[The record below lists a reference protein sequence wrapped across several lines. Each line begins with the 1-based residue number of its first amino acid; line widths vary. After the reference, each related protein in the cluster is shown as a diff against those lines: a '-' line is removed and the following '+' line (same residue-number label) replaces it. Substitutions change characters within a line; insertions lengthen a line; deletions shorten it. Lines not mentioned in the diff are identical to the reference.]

1 MFAYN
6 AKLAFKSLNDRPS
19 LTVLMVAAIAV
30 GLGLFMTMLTLGHQ
44 SAKIP
49 IPHISQQIH
58 LVQLDNREVTA
69 DDAERFDDMVDLT
82 YQDANNLLNS
92 DIAGAQQTL
101 AWNTYG
107 ILNVEEQGIQPLRSS
122 VVATNDAFFNMFEVP
137 FLYGKGWE
145 SDADQFG
152 QAVIVLSKASN
163 DYLFGGINS
172 VGQQVRLNTHVLT
185 VIGVLDDWFLA
196 RKFYDRSY
204 RQARPDQALVP
215 SNFAFNNDLPRNAR
229 FDCWSTTSNPRKFT
243 NSYLTELKTSECA
256 WITFWAK
263 LPSSTKEDYQA
274 QLAQYI
280 DAQKSLGRFPREN
293 QYFLTNINDQLTI
306 INSSG
311 GRQQMLSMI
320 SYMFFAVCLINAV
333 SILLAKFMR
342 RTKEVSL
349 RRALGAKKGTILQ
362 QHLLEVIFIGVIGG
376 LFGIAFTYLGLQAML
391 RVNLYATDYRNSVAE
406 LMPYHQ
412 MDWEMVMAAFSVSVG
427 CTLLVGL
434 YPIWRICNVSP
445 ASQLKAQ

>member
-44 SAKIP
+44 TSKIP
-49 IPHISQQIH
+49 LPHISQQIH
-58 LVQLDNREVTA
+58 LVQLDNREEAA
-69 DDAERFDDMVDLT
+69 DDAENFNEMVDLT
-82 YQDANNLLNS
+82 FQDTNNLLNLQNA
-92 DIAGAQQTL
+92 DAQQTMV
-101 AWNTYG
+101 WNTYG
-107 ILNVEEQGIQPLRSS
+107 ILNVEEQDIQPQRSS
-122 VVATNDAFFNMFEVP
+122 VVATNHAFFSMFEAP
-137 FLYGKGWE
+137 FLYGKGWT
-145 SDADQFG
+145 DNADQFG
-152 QAVIVLSKASN
+152 QAVIVLTKASN

-185 VIGVLDDWFLA
+185 VIGVLDNWFLA
-196 RKFYDRSY
+196 TKFYDRSY
-204 RQARPDQALVP
+204 RQANPDQAFVP
-215 SNFAFNNDLPRNAR
+215 SNFAFDNNLPRNAR
-229 FDCWSTTSNPRKFT
+229 FDCWSTTTNPRKFT
-243 NSYLTELKTSECA
+243 NNFLTELKTSECA

-263 LPSSTKEDYQA
+263 LPNNTKEDYQT
-274 QLAQYI
+274 QLGQYI
-280 DAQKSLGRFPREN
+280 EAQKSLGRFPRES
-293 QYFLTNINDQLTI
+293 QYFLTNINDQLSLVIGT
-306 INSSG
+306 G
-311 GRQQMLSMI
+311 GRQQMLTMI

-349 RRALGAKKGTILQ
+349 RRALGAKKRTILQ
-362 QHLLEVIFIGVIGG
+362 QHLIEVIFIGVIGG
-376 LFGIAFTYLGLQAML
+376 LFGIGFAYLGLQAML
-391 RVNLYATDYRNSVAE
+391 RVSLYASDYTRTAAD

-412 MDWEMVMAAFSVSVG
+412 MDWEMIMAAFSVSIS

-445 ASQLKAQ
+445 AGQLKAQ

>member
-6 AKLAFKSLNDRPS
+6 AKLAFKSLNDRPF
-19 LTVLMVAAIAV
+19 LTVLMVAAIAI

-44 SAKIP
+44 TSKIP
-49 IPHISQQIH
+49 LPHISQQIH

-69 DDAERFDDMVDLT
+69 DNAENFNDMVDLT
-82 YQDANNLLNS
+82 YQDTNNLLNI
-92 DIAGAQQTL
+92 DIAAAEQTL

-107 ILNVEEQGIQPLRSS
+107 ILNVEEQDIQPQRSS
-122 VVATNDAFFNMFEVP
+122 VVATNHAFFNMFEVP
-137 FLYGKGWE
+137 FLYGKGWV
-145 SDADQFG
+145 SDADQFS
-152 QAVIVLSKASN
+152 QAVIVLTKASN

-185 VIGVLDDWFLA
+185 VVGVLDNWFLA

-204 RQARPDQALVP
+204 FPGSPDQAFVP
-215 SNFAFNNDLPRNAR
+215 SNFAFSNNLPRNAR
-229 FDCWSTTSNPRKFT
+229 FDCWSTTTNPRKFT
-243 NSYLTELKTSECA
+243 NNFLTELKTSECA

-263 LPSSTKEDYQA
+263 LPNNTKGDYQT

-280 DAQKSLGRFPREN
+280 ESQKSLGRFPRDN
-293 QYFLTNINDQLTI
+293 QYFLTNINDQLNI
-306 INSSG
+306 IGSMN
-311 GRQQMLSMI
+311 GRQQMLGMI

-349 RRALGAKKGTILQ
+349 RRALGAKKRTILQ
-362 QHLLEVIFIGVIGG
+362 QHLIEVIFIGVIGG
-376 LFGIAFTYLGLQAML
+376 LFGIAFTYFGLQAML
-391 RVNLYATDYRNSVAE
+391 RVSLYASDYTRTATD
-406 LMPYHQ
+406 LLPYHQ
-412 MDWEMVMAAFSVSVG
+412 MDWEMIMMAFSVSVG

-445 ASQLKAQ
+445 AGQLKAQ

>member
-1 MFAYN
+1 MFVYN
-6 AKLAFKSLNDRPS
+6 TKLAFKSLNDKPS
-19 LTVLMVAAIAV
+19 LTILMVAAIAV

-44 SAKIP
+44 ASKIP

-69 DDAERFDDMVDLT
+69 DDVDNFNDMVNLT
-82 YQDANNLLNS
+82 YQDTSNLLNS

-107 ILNVEEQGIQPLRSS
+107 ILNAEEQDIQPQRSS
-122 VVATNDAFFNMFEVP
+122 IVATNHAFFSMFDVP

-152 QAVIVLSKASN
+152 QAVIVLSKVSN

-172 VGQQVRLNTHVLT
+172 VGQQVRLNTQVLT
-185 VIGVLDDWFLA
+185 VVGVLDEWFLA

-204 RQARPDQALVP
+204 AQARPDDAFVP
-215 SNFAFNNDLPRNAR
+215 SNFAFNNDLPRNAS
-229 FDCWSTTSNPRKFT
+229 FNCWSTTSNPRKFST
-243 NSYLTELKTSECA
+243 DYLSELKTSECA

-263 LPSSTKEDYQA
+263 LPQNTKRDYRA
-274 QLAQYI
+274 QLSQYI
-280 DAQKSLGRFPREN
+280 ETQKNLGRFPRNN

-306 INSSG
+306 ISSYA
-311 GRQQMLSMI
+311 GRQEMLGMI

-333 SILLAKFMR
+333 SILLAKFMH

-349 RRALGAKKGTILQ
+349 RRALGAKKRTILQ
-362 QHLLEVIFIGVIGG
+362 QHLIEVIFIGVIGG

-391 RVNLYATDYRNSVAE
+391 RVSLYASDYSNSVAE

-412 MDWEMVMAAFSVSVG
+412 MDWEMIIAAFSVSVG

>member
-6 AKLAFKSLNDRPS
+6 LKLAFKSLNDRPS
-19 LTVLMVAAIAV
+19 LTILMVAAIAV
-30 GLGLFMTMLTLGHQ
+30 GLGLFMTMLTLSHQ
-44 SAKIP
+44 AGKIP
-49 IPHISQQIH
+49 MPHISKQIH

-69 DDAERFDDMVDLT
+69 DEAENFNQMVDLT
-82 YQDANNLLNS
+82 YQDTQNLLKLPS
-92 DIAGAQQTL
+92 SGVEQTL
-101 AWNTYG
+101 AWNTNG
-107 ILNVEEQGIQPLRSS
+107 ILNVEEQEIQPQRSS
-122 VVATNDAFFNMFEVP
+122 VVATNQAFFTMFEVP
-137 FLYGKGWE
+137 FLYGKGWD
-145 SDADQFG
+145 SDADQFS
-152 QAVIVLSKASN
+152 QAVIVLSKKSN

-172 VGQQVRLNTHVLT
+172 VGKQVRLNTHVLT

-204 RQARPDQALVP
+204 YQAWPDQAFIP
-215 SNFAFNNDLPRNAR
+215 SNFAFDSDLPRNAR
-229 FDCWSTTSNPRKFT
+229 FDCWSTTTNPGKFRT
-243 NSYLTELKTSECA
+243 NYLTELKTSECA

-263 LPSSTKEDYQA
+263 LPNHNLEDYKT
-274 QLAQYI
+274 QLGQYI
-280 DAQKSLGRFPREN
+280 DSQKRLGRFPREN
-293 QYFLTNINDQLTI
+293 QYFLTNINDQLEVI
-306 INSSG
+306 SKMI
-311 GRQQMLSMI
+311 GREQMLGVI

-349 RRALGAKKGTILQ
+349 RRALGAKKRTILQ
-362 QHLLEVIFIGVIGG
+362 QHLIEVVFIGIIGG
-376 LFGIAFTYLGLQAML
+376 LFGILFSYIGLQAML
-391 RVNLYATDYRNSVAE
+391 RVSLYASDYVRTAAD

-412 MDWEMVMAAFSVSVG
+412 MDWEMIMMAFTVSVS

>member
-44 SAKIP
+44 SGKIP

-69 DDAERFDDMVDLT
+69 DAAENFNDMVDLT
-82 YQDANNLLNS
+82 YQDTNNLLNME
-92 DIAGAQQTL
+92 ITGVEQTMV
-101 AWNTYG
+101 WGTYG
-107 ILNVEEQGIQPLRSS
+107 ILNVETQDIQPQRSS
-122 VVATNDAFFNMFEVP
+122 VVATNHAFFSMFDVP

-145 SDADQFG
+145 TDADHFG
-152 QAVIVLSKASN
+152 HAVVVLSKASN

-172 VGQQVRLNTHVLT
+172 VGQQVRLNTEVLT
-185 VIGVLDDWFLA
+185 VVGVLDDWFLA
-196 RKFYDRSY
+196 RKFYDRSFS
-204 RQARPDQALVP
+204 QANPDQAFVP
-215 SNFAFNNDLPRNAR
+215 SNFAFANDLPRNAR
-229 FDCWSTTSNPRKFT
+229 FDCWSTTNNPRKFST
-243 NSYLTELKTSECA
+243 NNLNELKSSECA

-263 LPSSTKEDYQA
+263 LPQNSKEDYAA
-274 QLAQYI
+274 QLGQYI
-280 DAQKSLGRFPREN
+280 ESQKSLGRFPRDN
-293 QYFLTNINDQLTI
+293 QYFLTNINEQLAI
-306 INSSG
+306 VSSAG
-311 GRQQMLSMI
+311 GRQQMLGMI

-349 RRALGAKKGTILQ
+349 RRALGAKKRTILQ

-376 LFGIAFTYLGLQAML
+376 LFGIAFTYLCLQAML
-391 RVNLYATDYRNSVAE
+391 RVNLYAGDYTRTAAD

-412 MDWEMVMAAFSVSVG
+412 MDWTMIMAAFCVSVG

>member
-6 AKLAFKSLNDRPS
+6 ARLAFKSLNDKPS

-44 SAKIP
+44 AGKIP

-58 LVQLDNREVTA
+58 LVQLDNRELTA
-69 DDAERFDDMVDLT
+69 DDAENFIDMVDLT
-82 YQDANNLLNS
+82 YQDSNNLLNLN
-92 DIAGAQQTL
+92 IAGAEQTL

-107 ILNVEEQGIQPLRSS
+107 ILNVEQQDIQPQRSS
-122 VVATNDAFFNMFEVP
+122 IVATNQAFFNMFEVP
-137 FLYGKGWE
+137 FMYGKGWDT
-145 SDADQFG
+145 DADQFG
-152 QAVIVLSKASN
+152 QAVIVLTKASN
-163 DYLFGGINS
+163 NYLFGGINS
-172 VGQQVRLNTHVLT
+172 VGQQVRLNTEVLT
-185 VIGVLDDWFLA
+185 VVGVLDEWFLA

-204 RQARPDQALVP
+204 FQASPDQAFVP
-215 SNFAFNNDLPRNAR
+215 SNFAFDNDLPRNAR
-229 FDCWSTTSNPRKFT
+229 FDCWSTTNNPRKFT
-243 NSYLTELKTSECA
+243 TNSLTELKTSECA
-256 WITFWAK
+256 WITYWAK
-263 LPSSTKEDYQA
+263 LPAGSKEDYQG
-274 QLAQYI
+274 QLGRYI
-280 DAQKSLGRFPREN
+280 ESQKSLGRFPRDN
-293 QYFLTNINDQLTI
+293 QYFLTNINDQLTTI
-306 INSSG
+306 SG
-311 GRQQMLSMI
+311 MGDRQQMLSMI

-349 RRALGAKKGTILQ
+349 RRALGAKKRTILQ

-391 RVNLYATDYRNSVAE
+391 RVSLYASDYTHTAAD

-412 MDWEMVMAAFSVSVG
+412 MDWEMIMAAFSVSVG

>member
-6 AKLAFKSLNDRPS
+6 AKLAFKSLNDRPA

-69 DDAERFDDMVDLT
+69 DDVDNFNEMVDFT
-82 YQDANNLLNS
+82 YQDTNNLLNL

-107 ILNVEEQGIQPLRSS
+107 ILNVEQQEIQPQRSS
-122 VVATNDAFFNMFEVP
+122 VVATNHAFFSMFEVP

-145 SDADQFG
+145 SDADIYG
-152 QAVIVLSKASN
+152 QAVIVLTKASN

-172 VGQQVRLNTHVLT
+172 VGQQVRLNTQVLT
-185 VIGVLDDWFLA
+185 VVGVLDDWFLA

-204 RQARPDQALVP
+204 RQAGPDEAFVP
-215 SNFAFNNDLPRNAR
+215 SNLAFNNDLPRNAR
-229 FDCWSTTSNPRKFT
+229 FDCWSTTSNPRRFST
-243 NSYLTELKTSECA
+243 NNLTELKTSECA

-263 LPSSTKEDYQA
+263 LPNNTREDYQA
-274 QLAQYI
+274 QLGQYI
-280 DAQKSLGRFPREN
+280 DAQKNLGRFPRDN

-306 INSSG
+306 INGSG
-311 GRQQMLSMI
+311 GRQEMLSMI

-349 RRALGAKKGTILQ
+349 RRALGAKKRTILQ
-362 QHLLEVIFIGVIGG
+362 QHLIEVIFIGVIGG

-391 RVNLYATDYRNSVAE
+391 RVSLYASDYRNSVAE

-412 MDWEMVMAAFSVSVG
+412 MDWEMIMAAFSVSVG

-445 ASQLKAQ
+445 ASQLKSQ

>member
-19 LTVLMVAAIAV
+19 LTILMVAAIAI
-30 GLGLFMTMLTLGHQ
+30 GLGLFMTTLTLAHQ
-44 SAKIP
+44 AGKIP

-69 DDAERFDDMVDLT
+69 DDAENFNEMVDLT
-82 YQDANNLLNS
+82 YQDTNNLLNLNM
-92 DIAGAQQTL
+92 AGAEQTL
-101 AWNTYG
+101 VWNSYG
-107 ILNVEEQGIQPLRSS
+107 ILNVEEQNIQPLRSS
-122 VVATNDAFFNMFEVP
+122 IVATNHAFFNMFEVP
-137 FLYGKGWE
+137 FLYGKAWD
-145 SDADQFG
+145 SDADQFA
-152 QAVIVLSKASN
+152 QAVIVLTKKSN
-163 DYLFGGINS
+163 DYLFGGTNS
-172 VGQQVRLNTHVLT
+172 VGQQVRLNTQVLT

-204 RQARPDQALVP
+204 YQAFPDQGLIP
-215 SNFAFNNDLPRNAR
+215 SNFAFDNNFPRNAR
-229 FDCWSTTSNPRKFT
+229 FDCWSTTTNPRKFT
-243 NSYLTELKTSECA
+243 NNYLTELKTSECA

-263 LPSSTKEDYQA
+263 LPNNTKEDYQT
-274 QLAQYI
+274 QLGQYI
-280 DAQKSLGRFPREN
+280 DSQKLLGRFPRKN
-293 QYFLTNINDQLTI
+293 QYFLTNINEQLSI
-306 INSSG
+306 ISSMG
-311 GRQQMLSMI
+311 GRQQMLGVI

-349 RRALGAKKGTILQ
+349 RRALGAKKRTILQ
-362 QHLLEVIFIGVIGG
+362 QHLIEVILIGVIGG
-376 LFGIAFTYLGLQAML
+376 LFGIAVTYLSLQAML
-391 RVNLYATDYRNSVAE
+391 RVNLYASDYMRTAAD

-412 MDWEMVMAAFSVSVG
+412 MDWEMIMMAFSVSVG

>member
-6 AKLAFKSLNDRPS
+6 ARLAFKSLNDKPS

-44 SAKIP
+44 AGKIP

-58 LVQLDNREVTA
+58 LVQLDNRELTA
-69 DDAERFDDMVDLT
+69 DDAENFIDMVDLT
-82 YQDANNLLNS
+82 YQDSNNLLNLN
-92 DIAGAQQTL
+92 IAGAEQTL

-107 ILNVEEQGIQPLRSS
+107 ILNVEQQDIQPQRSS
-122 VVATNDAFFNMFEVP
+122 IVATNQAFFNMFEVP
-137 FLYGKGWE
+137 FMYGKGWDT
-145 SDADQFG
+145 DADQFG
-152 QAVIVLSKASN
+152 QAVIVLTKASN

-172 VGQQVRLNTHVLT
+172 VGQQVRLNTEVLT
-185 VIGVLDDWFLA
+185 VVGVLDEWFLA

-204 RQARPDQALVP
+204 FQASPDQAFVP
-215 SNFAFNNDLPRNAR
+215 SNFAFDNDLPRNAR
-229 FDCWSTTSNPRKFT
+229 FDCWSTTNNPRKFT
-243 NSYLTELKTSECA
+243 TNSLTELKTSECA
-256 WITFWAK
+256 WINYWAK
-263 LPSSTKEDYQA
+263 LPAGSKEDYQG
-274 QLAQYI
+274 QLGRYI
-280 DAQKSLGRFPREN
+280 ESQKSLGRFPRDN
-293 QYFLTNINDQLTI
+293 QYYLTNINDQLATI
-306 INSSG
+306 SGMG
-311 GRQQMLSMI
+311 GRQQMLGMI

-349 RRALGAKKGTILQ
+349 RRALGAKKRTILQ

-391 RVNLYATDYRNSVAE
+391 RVSLYASDYTRTAAD

-412 MDWEMVMAAFSVSVG
+412 MDWEMIMAAFSVSVG

>member
-44 SAKIP
+44 SGKIP
-49 IPHISQQIH
+49 IPHISKQIH
-58 LVQLDNREVTA
+58 LIQLDNREVTA
-69 DDAERFDDMVDLT
+69 DDAENFTDMVDLT
-82 YQDANNLLNS
+82 YQDANNLLNM
-92 DIAGAQQTL
+92 DIAGAEQALT
-101 AWNTYG
+101 WNTYG
-107 ILNVEEQGIQPLRSS
+107 ILNVEEQDIQPQRSS
-122 VVATNDAFFNMFEVP
+122 VVATNHAFFNMFEVP
-137 FLYGKGWE
+137 FLYGKGWD
-145 SDADQFG
+145 SDADQLG
-152 QAVIVLSKASN
+152 QAVIVLTKDSN

-172 VGQQVRLNTHVLT
+172 VGQQVRLNTQVLT

-204 RQARPDQALVP
+204 SQARPDQALIP

-229 FDCWSTTSNPRKFT
+229 FDCWSTTTNPRKFT
-243 NSYLTELKTSECA
+243 TNYLTELKTSECA

-263 LPSSTKEDYQA
+263 LPNNTKDDYQA
-274 QLAQYI
+274 QLGQYI
-280 DAQKSLGRFPREN
+280 ESQKNLGRFPREN
-293 QYFLTNINDQLTI
+293 QYFLTNINDQLSI
-306 INSSG
+306 IGSMG
-311 GRQQMLSMI
+311 GRQQMLGMI

-349 RRALGAKKGTILQ
+349 RRALGAKKRTILQ
-362 QHLLEVIFIGVIGG
+362 QHLIEVIFIGVIGG

-391 RVNLYATDYRNSVAE
+391 RVSLYASDYTQTAAD
-406 LMPYHQ
+406 LMPYHR
-412 MDWEMVMAAFSVSVG
+412 MDWEMVMMAFSVSVG

>member
-44 SAKIP
+44 SSKIQ

-69 DDAERFDDMVDLT
+69 DDVDNFNDMVDLT
-82 YQDANNLLNS
+82 YQDTNNLLNL
-92 DIAGAQQTL
+92 DIAGAEQTL
-101 AWNTYG
+101 AWSTFG
-107 ILNVEEQGIQPLRSS
+107 ILNVEEQDIQPQRST
-122 VVATNDAFFNMFEVP
+122 VVATNNAFFSMFEVP

-152 QAVIVLSKASN
+152 QAVFVLSKASN

-172 VGQQVRLNTHVLT
+172 VGQQVRLNTQALT
-185 VIGVLDDWFLA
+185 VVGVLDEWFLA
-196 RKFYDRSY
+196 RNFYNRSY
-204 RQARPDQALVP
+204 NQASPDKAFVP
-215 SNFAFNNDLPRNAR
+215 SNFAFNTDLPRTAR
-229 FDCWSTTSNPRKFT
+229 FDCWSTTSNPRKFRT
-243 NSYLTELKTSECA
+243 NDLTELKNSECA
-256 WITFWAK
+256 WITFWAR
-263 LPSSTKEDYQA
+263 LPNNTKQDYQA
-274 QLAQYI
+274 QLGQYI
-280 DAQKSLGRFPREN
+280 DTQKSLGRFPRDN
-293 QYFLTNINDQLTI
+293 QYFLTNINDQLTVI
-306 INSSG
+306 KGSG
-311 GRQQMLSMI
+311 GRQQMLTMI

-349 RRALGAKKGTILQ
+349 RRALGAKKRTILQ
-362 QHLLEVIFIGVIGG
+362 QHLIEVIFIGVIGG

-391 RVNLYATDYRNSVAE
+391 RVSLYASDYRNSVAE

-412 MDWEMVMAAFSVSVG
+412 MDWEMIMAAFSVSVG

>member
-1 MFAYN
+1 
-6 AKLAFKSLNDRPS
+6 
-19 LTVLMVAAIAV
+19 MVAAIAV

-49 IPHISQQIH
+49 IPHISEQIH

-69 DDAERFDDMVDLT
+69 DDVDNFNDMLDLT
-82 YQDANNLLNS
+82 YQDTNNLLS
-92 DIAGAQQTL
+92 LDIAGAQQTL
-101 AWNTYG
+101 VWSTYG
-107 ILNVEEQGIQPLRSS
+107 ILNVEKQDIQSQQS
-122 VVATNDAFFNMFEVP
+122 TVVATNHAFFSMFEVP

-145 SDADQFG
+145 TDADQFG

-163 DYLFGGINS
+163 DFLFGGINS

-185 VIGVLDDWFLA
+185 VVGVLNDWFLA
-196 RKFYDRSY
+196 RKFYNRSY
-204 RQARPDQALVP
+204 AQARPDEAFVP
-215 SNFAFNNDLPRNAR
+215 NNFAFNHDLPRTAR
-229 FDCWSTTSNPRKFT
+229 FDCWSTTSNPRKFRT
-243 NSYLTELKTSECA
+243 DYLPELITSECA

-263 LPSSTKEDYQA
+263 LPNNVKQDYQA
-274 QLAQYI
+274 QLGQYI
-280 DAQKSLGRFPREN
+280 DSQKRLGRFPREN

-306 INSSG
+306 INGSG
-311 GRQQMLSMI
+311 GRHQMLSMI

-349 RRALGAKKGTILQ
+349 RRALGAKKRTILQ
-362 QHLLEVIFIGVIGG
+362 QHLIEVIFIGVIGG

-391 RVNLYATDYRNSVAE
+391 RVSLYASDYRNSVAE

-412 MDWEMVMAAFSVSVG
+412 MDWEMIMAAFSVSVG
-427 CTLLVGL
+427 CTLRVGL
-434 YPIWRICNVSP
+434 YPILRICNVSP

>member
-19 LTVLMVAAIAV
+19 LTILMVAAIAV

-44 SAKIP
+44 TNKIP
-49 IPHISQQIH
+49 VPHISQQIH

-69 DDAERFDDMVDLT
+69 DHAENFSDMVDLT
-82 YQDANNLLNS
+82 YQDTHNLLNL
-92 DIAGAQQTL
+92 DIAGVQQTL

-107 ILNVEEQGIQPLRSS
+107 IINVEEQDIQPQRSS
-122 VVATNDAFFNMFEVP
+122 IVATNQAFFNMFEVP
-137 FLYGKGWE
+137 FLYGKGWD

-152 QAVIVLSKASN
+152 QAVIVLSKESN
-163 DYLFGGINS
+163 DYLFGGVNS
-172 VGQQVRLNTHVLT
+172 VGRQVRINTQVLT
-185 VIGVLDDWFLA
+185 VVGVLDNWFLA

-204 RQARPDQALVP
+204 SLARPDQALIP
-215 SNFAFNNDLPRNAR
+215 SNFAFNNNLPRNAI
-229 FDCWSTTSNPRKFT
+229 FDCWSTTSDPGKFT
-243 NSYLTELKTSECA
+243 NNYLTELKTSECA
-256 WITFWAK
+256 WITFWSK
-263 LPSSTKEDYQA
+263 LPNNTKEDYQA

-280 DAQKSLGRFPREN
+280 ESQKSLGRFPRDK
-293 QYFLTNINDQLTI
+293 QFFLTNINDQLSLI
-306 INSSG
+306 GSMG
-311 GRQQMLSMI
+311 GRQQMLAMI

-349 RRALGAKKGTILQ
+349 RRALGAKKRTILQ
-362 QHLLEVIFIGVIGG
+362 QHLIEVVFIGVIGG
-376 LFGIAFTYLGLQAML
+376 VIGIGLTYLGLQAML
-391 RVNLYATDYRNSVAE
+391 RVSLYASDYTRTAAE
-406 LMPYHQ
+406 LLPYHQ
-412 MDWEMVMAAFSVSVG
+412 MDWEMIMMAFSVSVS

-445 ASQLKAQ
+445 AGQLKAQ

>member
-19 LTVLMVAAIAV
+19 LTILMVAAIAI
-30 GLGLFMTMLTLGHQ
+30 GLGLFMTTLTLAHQ
-44 SAKIP
+44 AGKIP

-69 DDAERFDDMVDLT
+69 DDAENFNEMVDLT
-82 YQDANNLLNS
+82 YQDTNNLLNLKM
-92 DIAGAQQTL
+92 AGAEQTL
-101 AWNTYG
+101 VWNSYG
-107 ILNVEEQGIQPLRSS
+107 ILNVEEQNIQPLRSS
-122 VVATNDAFFNMFEVP
+122 IVATNHSFFNMFEVP
-137 FLYGKGWE
+137 FLYGKAWD
-145 SDADQFG
+145 SDADQFA
-152 QAVIVLSKASN
+152 QAVIVLTKKSN
-163 DYLFGGINS
+163 DYLFGGTNS
-172 VGQQVRLNTHVLT
+172 VGQQVRLNTQVLT

-204 RQARPDQALVP
+204 YQAFPDQGLIP
-215 SNFAFNNDLPRNAR
+215 SNFAFDNNLPRNAR
-229 FDCWSTTSNPRKFT
+229 FDCWSTTTNPRKFT
-243 NSYLTELKTSECA
+243 NNYLTELKTSECA

-263 LPSSTKEDYQA
+263 LPNNTKEDYQT
-274 QLAQYI
+274 QLGQYI
-280 DAQKSLGRFPREN
+280 DSQKLLGRFPRKN
-293 QYFLTNINDQLTI
+293 QYFLTNINEQLSI
-306 INSSG
+306 ISSMG
-311 GRQQMLSMI
+311 GRQQMLGII

-349 RRALGAKKGTILQ
+349 RRALGAKKRTILQ
-362 QHLLEVIFIGVIGG
+362 QHLIEVILIGVIGG
-376 LFGIAFTYLGLQAML
+376 LFGIAVTYLGLQAML
-391 RVNLYATDYRNSVAE
+391 RVNLYASDYMRTAAD

-412 MDWEMVMAAFSVSVG
+412 MDWEMIMMAFSVSVG

>member
-6 AKLAFKSLNDRPS
+6 VKLAFKSLNVRPS
-19 LTVLMVAAIAV
+19 LTILMVAAIAV

-44 SAKIP
+44 ASKIP

-58 LVQLDNREVTA
+58 LVQLDNREITA
-69 DDAERFDDMVDLT
+69 EDAEKFIDMVDLT
-82 YQDANNLLNS
+82 IQDSTNLLNL
-92 DIAGAQQTL
+92 DIPDIQQTL

-107 ILNVEEQGIQPLRSS
+107 ILNVEEQNIQPQRSS
-122 VVATNDAFFNMFEVP
+122 VVATDHAFFSMFEVP

-145 SDADQFG
+145 SDADDYG

-163 DYLFGGINS
+163 DYLFGGVNS
-172 VGQQVRLNTHVLT
+172 VGEQVRLNTQVLT
-185 VIGVLDDWFLA
+185 VIGVLDNWFLA

-204 RQARPDQALVP
+204 YQASPDQAFVP
-215 SNFAFNNDLPRNAR
+215 SNFAFNHDLPRNAR

-263 LPSSTKEDYQA
+263 LPNNTKEDYQA
-274 QLAQYI
+274 QLGQYI
-280 DAQKSLGRFPREN
+280 ESQKSLGRFPRDN
-293 QYFLTNINDQLTI
+293 QYFLTNIDDQLKTI
-306 INSSG
+306 SSMG
-311 GRQQMLSMI
+311 GRQQMLGMI

-349 RRALGAKKGTILQ
+349 RRALGAKKRTILQ
-362 QHLLEVIFIGVIGG
+362 QHLIEVIFIGVIGG

-391 RVNLYATDYRNSVAE
+391 RVSLYASDYMRSAAD

-412 MDWEMVMAAFSVSVG
+412 MDWEMIMMAFAVSVG

>member
-6 AKLAFKSLNDRPS
+6 ARLAFKSLNDRPS

-30 GLGLFMTMLTLGHQ
+30 GLGLFMTMMTLGHQ
-44 SAKIP
+44 TGKIP

-69 DDAERFDDMVDLT
+69 DDVEKFDEMVDLT
-82 YQDANNLLNS
+82 YQDTNNLLAI
-92 DIAGAQQTL
+92 DIAGAEQTL

-107 ILNVEEQGIQPLRSS
+107 ILNVEQQEIQPQRSS
-122 VVATNDAFFNMFEVP
+122 VVATNHAFFSMFEVP
-137 FLYGKGWE
+137 FLYGKGWG
-145 SDADQFG
+145 SDADRYG

-204 RQARPDQALVP
+204 RQASPDQALVP

-229 FDCWSTTSNPRKFT
+229 FDCWSTTSNPRKFA

-263 LPSSTKEDYQA
+263 LPQGSKQDYQA
-274 QLAQYI
+274 QLGQYI
-280 DAQKSLGRFPREN
+280 ESQKRLGRFPRDS
-293 QYFLTNINDQLTI
+293 QYFLTNINDQLAI
-306 INSSG
+306 VGGMN

-320 SYMFFAVCLINAV
+320 SYMFFVVCLINAV

-342 RTKEVSL
+342 RTKEVCL
-349 RRALGAKKGTILQ
+349 RRALGAKKRTILQ
-362 QHLLEVIFIGVIGG
+362 QHLIEVIFIGVIGG
-376 LFGIAFTYLGLQAML
+376 LLGIAFTYLCLQAML
-391 RVNLYATDYRNSVAE
+391 RVSLYSIDYTRTAAD

-412 MDWEMVMAAFSVSVG
+412 MDWEMIMAAFSVSVG

>member
-6 AKLAFKSLNDRPS
+6 ARLAFKSLNDKPS

-44 SAKIP
+44 AGKIP

-58 LVQLDNREVTA
+58 LVQLDNRDMTA
-69 DDAERFDDMVDLT
+69 DDAENFNDMVDLT
-82 YQDANNLLNS
+82 YQDTNNLLNL
-92 DIAGAQQTL
+92 DIAGAEQTL

-107 ILNVEEQGIQPLRSS
+107 ILNVEQQEIQPQRSS
-122 VVATNDAFFNMFEVP
+122 VVATNHAFFSMFEVP

-145 SDADQFG
+145 SDADRYG

-204 RQARPDQALVP
+204 RQASPDQALVP
-215 SNFAFNNDLPRNAR
+215 SNFAFNSDLPRNAR

-274 QLAQYI
+274 QLGQYI
-280 DAQKSLGRFPREN
+280 ESQKSFGRFPRDN

-306 INSSG
+306 ISG
-311 GRQQMLSMI
+311 MGDRQQMLGMI

-349 RRALGAKKGTILQ
+349 RRALGAKKRTILQ

-391 RVNLYATDYRNSVAE
+391 RVSLYASDYTRTAAD

-412 MDWEMVMAAFSVSVG
+412 MDWEMIMAAFSVSVG

>member
-1 MFAYN
+1 MFVYN

-19 LTVLMVAAIAV
+19 LTILMVAAIAI
-30 GLGLFMTMLTLGHQ
+30 GLGLFMTMMTLGHQ
-44 SAKIP
+44 AGKIP

-69 DDAERFDDMVDLT
+69 DNAEDFTDMVDLT
-82 YQDANNLLNS
+82 YQDTNNLLHI
-92 DIAGAQQTL
+92 DFAGVEQTL

-107 ILNVEEQGIQPLRSS
+107 ILNVEEQDIQPQNSS
-122 VVATNDAFFNMFEVP
+122 VVATNHAFFSMFEVP
-137 FLYGKGWE
+137 FLYGKAWP

-152 QAVIVLSKASN
+152 QAVIVLTKASN

-172 VGQQVRLNTHVLT
+172 VGQQVRLNTQVLT
-185 VIGVLDDWFLA
+185 VVGVLDEWFLA

-204 RQARPDQALVP
+204 FQGNPDEAFVP
-215 SNFAFNNDLPRNAR
+215 SNFAFDNDLPRNAR

-243 NSYLTELKTSECA
+243 NNFLSELKTSECA

-263 LPSSTKEDYQA
+263 LPENNKQDYQA
-274 QLAQYI
+274 QLGQYI
-280 DAQKSLGRFPREN
+280 ESQKNLGRFPRDT
-293 QYFLTNINDQLTI
+293 QYFLTNINDQLAI
-306 INSSG
+306 ISNMG
-311 GRQQMLSMI
+311 GREQMLGMI

-349 RRALGAKKGTILQ
+349 RRALGAKKRTILQ
-362 QHLLEVIFIGVIGG
+362 QHLFEVIFIGVIGG
-376 LFGIAFTYLGLQAML
+376 VFGIAFTYLGLQAML
-391 RVNLYATDYRNSVAE
+391 RVNLYASDYTRTAAD
-406 LMPYHQ
+406 LLPYHQ
-412 MDWEMVMAAFSVSVG
+412 MDWEMIMAAFSVSVI